1 MSRVLVAYGT
11 KHGATREI
19 AEAIADELRRAGHG
33 VDCMEAD
40 AVTGVDDYDAVV
52 VGSAVYMKRWRSE
65 ARRFL
70 KRNARALAVRPLWI
84 FSSGP
89 CGEKPDPRWS
99 EPGKIVA
106 QAERLG
112 AREHVVFGGR
122 LPVDPAN
129 FMERAMVNG
138 CPPEHRDL
146 RDWEAIREW
155 ADAIA
160 GELDPGSQ
168 DRSNAKV
175 LGTRTLAS
183 PDG

>member
-40 AVTGVDDYDAVV
+40 AATGIDDYDAVV
-52 VGSAVYMKRWRSE
+52 GGSAIYMKRWRSE

-89 CGEKPDPRWS
+89 CGEKRDPRWS

-112 AREHVVFGGR
+112 AREHVVFGAAC
-122 LPVDPAN
+122 LSTP
-129 FMERAMVNG
+129 
-138 CPPEHRDL
+138 
-146 RDWEAIREW
+146 
-155 ADAIA
+155 
-160 GELDPGSQ
+160 
-168 DRSNAKV
+168 
-175 LGTRTLAS
+175 RTSWSARW
-183 PDG
+183 

>member
-19 AEAIADELRRAGHG
+19 AEAIAEELSDEPDTTSTAWRPTH
-33 VDCMEAD
+33 
-40 AVTGVDDYDAVV
+40 VTGVDDYDAVV

-70 KRNARALAVRPLWI
+70 KRNATALAARPLWI

-99 EPGKIVA
+99 EPGEDRRSGRA
-106 QAERLG
+106 TRRPR
-112 AREHVVFGGR
+112 ARGVR
-122 LPVDPAN
+122 RAACLLDPAN

-146 RDWEAIREW
+146 RDWEAIREM
-155 ADAIA
+155 
-160 GELDPGSQ
+160 G
-168 DRSNAKV
+168 
-175 LGTRTLAS
+175 
-183 PDG
+183 

>member
-19 AEAIADELRRAGHG
+19 AEAIADEIQRAGHT
-33 VDCMEAD
+33 VDCTAAD
-40 AVTGVDDYDAVV
+40 AVTGVDGYDAAVI
-52 VGSAVYMKRWRSE
+52 GSAVYMKRWRSD
-65 ARRFL
+65 ARRLL
-70 KRNARALAVRPLWI
+70 KQALPSPPLWI

-99 EPGKIVA
+99 EPRKIVA

-122 LPVDPAN
+122 LPVEPAN
-129 FMERAMVNG
+129 FMERAMVKG

-146 RDWEAIREW
+146 RDWDEIRAW
-155 ADAIA
+155 AAQI
-160 GELDPGSQ
+160 GTELGADGVETSGPLSGH
-168 DRSNAKV
+168 
-175 LGTRTLAS
+175 AS
-183 PDG
+183 SA

>member
-19 AEAIADELRRAGHG
+19 AEAIAEELRRAGHAA
-33 VDCMEAD
+33 DCIEAD
-40 AVTGVDDYDAVV
+40 AATGVDDYDAVV
-52 VGSAVYMKRWRSE
+52 VGSAVYMKR
-65 ARRFL
+65 
-70 KRNARALAVRPLWI
+70 NARALAARPLWI

-122 LPVDPAN
+122 LPLEPAN
-129 FMERAMVNG
+129 FMERAMVNA

-160 GELDPGSQ
+160 RELDPGSL
-168 DRSNAKV
+168 DRSNATV
-175 LGTRTLAS
+175 LGTRTR
-183 PDG
+183 GER